1 MRKEIAEV
9 RSILKEIKET
19 KNKAPPKEKN
29 ILDWT
34 AGELSAYVIKETKG
48 MSITKRFKFAAELDK
63 RIKDERL
70 KGGSKK

>member
-19 KNKAPPKEKN
+19 KNKVPPKEKN

-48 MSITKRFKFAAELDK
+48 MSITKRFKFAQELDK

-70 KGGSKK
+70 KGGLKK